1 MSDILMKGTEPIG
14 QVSDIT
20 ADNVEYSTGVS
31 VKNKIEA
38 VDSRTQLYFKDITTT
53 TDNYGYIQLGSI
65 YNLSVWA
72 ITNMFIIAPNNFHY
86 ILYTYNAIPYIE
98 VRDLSNTRQP
108 NTEIKIRIVGYINVP
123 IEAT

>member
-1 MSDILMKGTEPIG
+1 M
-14 QVSDIT
+14 
-20 ADNVEYSTGVS
+20 AYSKQTWDTTSYV
-31 VKNKIEA
+31 NPTRMNHIEDGIDA
-38 VDSRTQLYFKDITTT
+38 VDSRTQLYFKDRTAT
-53 TDNYGYIQLGSI
+53 TDNYGHIQLGSI

-72 ITNMFIIAPNNFHY
+72 ITNIFIIAPNNFNC

-108 NTEIKIRIVGYINVP
+108 NTEVTIRIVGYINSP